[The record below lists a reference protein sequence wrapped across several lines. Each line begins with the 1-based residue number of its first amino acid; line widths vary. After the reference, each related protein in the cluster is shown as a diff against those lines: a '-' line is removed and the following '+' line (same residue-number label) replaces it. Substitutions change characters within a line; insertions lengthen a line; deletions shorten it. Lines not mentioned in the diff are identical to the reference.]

1 MDIVDSLAPDDD
13 GDDTDEAPERFIRG
27 SKGKARKR
35 RGREEMVWVNE
46 HPCLHRES
54 AGIYLD
60 WHL

>member
-1 MDIVDSLAPDDD
+1 MDIVDSLAPDDDDD

-35 RGREEMVWVNE
+35 RGREKMVWVNE

-54 AGIYLD
+54 RWYMYT
-60 WHL
+60 